1 MAKYKGTRQAEC
13 DRPSQST
20 TGIGMLL
27 TVVVFMS
34 FIPWRPLPSYGKE
47 PISISGIT
55 EPFKDVTLSATVVGT
70 ISAIFVKEGMSVKK
84 GETILELDK
93 QLETFEVERRKL
105 IWEGKAE
112 VEAAAVRVTTLK
124 SLLESTRELF
134 KSTGSVSREDLEKME
149 LDYELAAAE
158 KKRLE
163 TAEERERIE
172 YEMASETLQ
181 KRSLISPF
189 DGTVIKLFLDEG
201 ETCQENKPLVQVVD
215 TGRGLFICNVEEWIG
230 RTLRKG
236 QTVNLEIRTGS
247 ESMAK
252 RGTIIFVSP
261 VVDPASGLLEVK
273 TEFENQDGSIRPGV
287 AGFLLL
293 KGR

>member
-1 MAKYKGTRQAEC
+1 MVKYIGTQPIEC
-13 DRPSQST
+13 EQPSKST

-27 TVVVFMS
+27 AVMVCMS
-34 FIPWRPLPSYGKE
+34 IFPWNLSPSYGKE
-47 PISISGIT
+47 PISFSGIT
-55 EPFKDVTLSATVVGT
+55 EPIKDVTLSTTVVGT
-70 ISAIFVKEGMSVKK
+70 ISAIFVKEGMTVKK

-93 QLETFEVERRKL
+93 RLETFEVQRRKL

-112 VEAAAVRVTTLK
+112 VAAAGVRVTTLK

-134 KSTGSVSREDLEKME
+134 KSTGSVSREELEKME

-172 YEMASETLQ
+172 FEMAREALN
-181 KRSLISPF
+181 RLNLISPF

-201 ETCQENKPLVQVVD
+201 ETCQENQPLAHVVD
-215 TGRGLFICNVEEWIG
+215 TSKGLFVCNIEEWIG
-230 RTLRKG
+230 RTLKTG
-236 QTVNLEIRTGS
+236 QTVDLKIRAGS
-247 ESMAK
+247 VSMAK
-252 RGTIIFVSP
+252 TGTIVFVSP

-273 TEFENQDGSIRPGV
+273 TEFDNQDGSIRPGV
-287 AGFLLL
+287 SGFLIL